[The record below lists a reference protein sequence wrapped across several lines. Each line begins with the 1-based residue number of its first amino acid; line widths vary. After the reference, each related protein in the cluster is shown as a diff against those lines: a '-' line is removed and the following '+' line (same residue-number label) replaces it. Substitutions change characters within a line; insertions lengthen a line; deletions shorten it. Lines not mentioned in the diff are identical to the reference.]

1 MRRRPRRTEPKD
13 ERTAFEDLV
22 DREWAR
28 LAAPGAWLT
37 GAERVAVASAARAA
51 MRPDLADPAA
61 PPGPPVLVEAAVR
74 VATGAATI
82 RADDVARWEAAGLG
96 PLPYVETVGI
106 VSRLSAI
113 DVAAFGLGREP
124 RPLPVPRDGE
134 PTRAL
139 ADDAV
144 IDGGWVPTVGRASA
158 PSSLSAVP
166 AEVDAMFDVAGVLY
180 LTLVEMGDLT
190 RVRDDL
196 HRTQMELTAART
208 SWLNDCFY

>member
-1 MRRRPRRTEPKD
+1 M
-13 ERTAFEDLV
+13 
-22 DREWAR
+22 
-28 LAAPGAWLT
+28 
-37 GAERVAVASAARAA
+37 
-51 MRPDLADPAA
+51 
-61 PPGPPVLVEAAVR
+61 
-74 VATGAATI
+74 
-82 RADDVARWEAAGLG
+82 
-96 PLPYVETVGI
+96 
-106 VSRLSAI
+106 
-113 DVAAFGLGREP
+113 
-124 RPLPVPRDGE
+124 
-134 PTRAL
+134 
-139 ADDAV
+139 